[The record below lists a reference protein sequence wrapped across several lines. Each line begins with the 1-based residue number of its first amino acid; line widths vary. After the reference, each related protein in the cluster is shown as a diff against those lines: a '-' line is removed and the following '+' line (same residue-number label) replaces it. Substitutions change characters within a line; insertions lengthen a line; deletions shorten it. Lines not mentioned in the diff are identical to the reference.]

1 MKPLSSYLTEAQK
14 LPTHDSEGKLLD
26 HYTMF
31 CEDAKNFHI
40 TYSDNDRQVPELLN
54 NFDVAILSFV
64 GLLIAMEGIY
74 FLVEK
79 LIS

>member
-1 MKPLSSYLTEAQK
+1 MKTV
-14 LPTHDSEGKLLD
+14 
-26 HYTMF
+26 
-31 CEDAKNFHI
+31 KNR
-40 TYSDNDRQVPELLN
+40 YGRSRQVPELLN
-54 NFDVAILSFV
+54 SFDVAILSFV